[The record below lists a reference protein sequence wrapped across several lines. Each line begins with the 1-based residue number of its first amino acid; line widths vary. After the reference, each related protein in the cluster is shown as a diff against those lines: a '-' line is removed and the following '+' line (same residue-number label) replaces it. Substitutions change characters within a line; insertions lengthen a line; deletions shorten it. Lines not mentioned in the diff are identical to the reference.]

1 MMFNWW
7 SWYFDIQANRIRNAL
22 AHVSDGSGL
31 LGRDADRGAAMRD
44 NETGNGQII
53 DLETHRLRRADRVRP
68 AVGCTYLRNREVK
81 PWKTF

>member
-44 NETGNGQII
+44 NETGNGQVI
-53 DLETHRLRRADRVRP
+53 DFEAYRARRAVCKRTS
-68 AVGCTYLRNREVK
+68 AAGSSLCGHEVMR
-81 PWKTF
+81 